1 MSECILYVLHLT
13 KTVYIYIYICIFVF
27 IIAHQPGEGEVAIIN
42 FLVRKG

>member
-1 MSECILYVLHLT
+1 MSECILYVLYLT
-13 KTVYIYIYICIFVF
+13 KTVYIYICILVF